1 MSTLTGKI
9 GHGYIMED
17 EKENDKQISV
27 NGINSESMGS
37 TIQGAPVID
46 ITREQWFWDKAVMS

>member
-1 MSTLTGKI
+1 MSTLAGKM

-17 EKENDKQISV
+17 GKQNDKQISV
-27 NGINSESMGS
+27 NGVNQEFGEHKIQAA
-37 TIQGAPVID
+37 TIVD